1 MMLITDNK
9 RRIKVTFE
17 NGDVIKTALAEY
29 VTDREIREH
38 YTIGTVFNIGRVED
52 NLQRLTKVEILK

>member
-38 YTIGTVFNIGRVED
+38 YAIGTVFNIGRVED